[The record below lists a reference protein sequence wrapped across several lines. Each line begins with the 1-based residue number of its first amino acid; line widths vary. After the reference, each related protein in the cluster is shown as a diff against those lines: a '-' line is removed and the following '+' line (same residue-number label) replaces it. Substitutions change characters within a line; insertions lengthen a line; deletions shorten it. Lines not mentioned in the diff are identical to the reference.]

1 MLKVAIYDDNV
12 QDMEGL
18 YKILL
23 EYGNRY
29 GGLEIK
35 SFSELSELRSTV
47 MNGEHFS
54 FYVLGFDDPRKK
66 GASFVT
72 ELQEMG
78 ADSDIILI
86 SGVPAFTM
94 SSRDTGEIV
103 CLNKPITKDELK
115 SAANMSMNKYSDS
128 DGVLT
133 IFTPRGEKT
142 VRLNNIMYV
151 EVLAHTL
158 CFYLEDGQRIRS
170 KVHRIPFEHA
180 ARPLFHD
187 SRFLRL
193 HRSYLANAA
202 FVDRMTRTE
211 MKLKNGMV
219 IPISRLR
226 IQDIRQGLQEYRNM
240 QAEPKCS
247 TRL

>member
-1 MLKVAIYDDNV
+1 MIKVAVYDSNI
-12 QDMEGL
+12 QDMEDL
-18 YKILL
+18 YKVLL

-29 GGLEIK
+29 GGVETK
-35 SFSELSELRSTV
+35 AFSALPELRSAV
-47 MNGEHFS
+47 MGGEHFS
-54 FYVLGFDDPRKK
+54 FYVLGFDDPGKE
-66 GASFVT
+66 GASFAA
-72 ELQEMG
+72 ELQELD

-86 SGVPAFTM
+86 SGVPSFEI
-94 SSRDTGEIV
+94 SSRGMGEIL
-103 CLNKPITKDELK
+103 CLNKPVNKDELR
-115 SAANMSMNKYSDS
+115 SAANVLMNKYSDS

-133 IFTPRGEKT
+133 VFTPRGEKT
-142 VRLNNIMYV
+142 VRLRNIMYV

-170 KVHRIPFEHA
+170 KVHRIPFERA
-180 ARPLFHD
+180 ARPLFRD

-202 FVDRMTRTE
+202 FVDRVTRTE

-226 IQDIRQGLQEYRNM
+226 IQEIRQALHEYRM
-240 QAEPKCS
+240 TQGES
-247 TRL
+247 TGDSN